1 MNATVAVL
9 IDYQNIHL
17 TAHDHFAPIG
27 VQKHETLVHPLKFA
41 EELVKRRNAIIGQ
54 LRVGGRKDVPPLGD
68 LVHVTVYRGSPANK
82 HDPVA
87 YSRSQAQKSEWTRDP
102 RVEVVY
108 RTLRYQRSQAL
119 GEWSKQE
126 KGIDV
131 LAALDA
137 YRLAVNGVYDVVILA
152 SHDTDLIPTLERW
165 ASDRRDGSGLL
176 ETAGWQGCKRIQA
189 RDVSTWDT
197 RLDGGDF
204 VRSRDRRSYA

>member
-17 TAHDHFAPIG
+17 TAHERFAPVG

-41 EELVKRRNAIIGQ
+41 EELVKRRNALIGQ
-54 LRVGGRKDVPPLGD
+54 LQVGGRRDVPPLGD
-68 LVHVTVYRGSPANK
+68 LSHVTVYRGSPANK

-87 YSRSQAQKSEWTRDP
+87 YSRSQAQKSEWTRDS
-102 RVEVVY
+102 RVEVIY
-108 RTLRYQRSQAL
+108 RTLRYR
-119 GEWSKQE
+119 WSDGLEDWIKQE

-152 SHDTDLIPTLERW
+152 SHDTDLIPTLERFD
-165 ASDRRDGSGLL
+165 SDKRAESGVL
-176 ETAGWQGCKRIQA
+176 ETAGWLRCKKIQA
-189 RDVSTWDT
+189 RGVRTWDT
-197 RLDGGDF
+197 RLDGSDF
-204 VRSRDRRSYA
+204 VHSRDRKSYA